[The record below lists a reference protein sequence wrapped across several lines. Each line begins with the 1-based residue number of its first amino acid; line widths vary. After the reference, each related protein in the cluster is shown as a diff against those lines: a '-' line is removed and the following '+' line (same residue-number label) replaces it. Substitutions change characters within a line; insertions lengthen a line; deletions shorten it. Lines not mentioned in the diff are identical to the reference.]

1 MPNISTEKQYYVS
14 SKNRTIALLL
24 TCVGFFGVA
33 GLQRLYVGKTV
44 SGILYLLTCG
54 GFLLGSIYDLY
65 SIYNE
70 TFTDCDGFPLF
81 ADSSL
86 KSNYHRR
93 TPHKSVNYFALGFF
107 AIWSIM
113 LFGSMLATVAMH
125 NEVPQEKTQINNEQQ
140 TANEKS
146 EKEKRKKGNEPIL
159 DIPMSNSAVEN
170 IKNIVITNSPED
182 NINDLRYED
191 INIDTSSGKANVVVC
206 LHGAKSLT
214 IWGTIGSFDEAIK
227 RIMAA
232 LYQVNTGIEI
242 ANVKVIVNMDV
253 SYPNGATETIS
264 AYALGMNSKTAQ
276 NMHWDNYKRISIDTV
291 ADVYE
296 VHPALQREM
305 DRASRQ
311 STLEQIADTVSSN
324 L

>member
-1 MPNISTEKQYYVS
+1 
-14 SKNRTIALLL
+14 
-24 TCVGFFGVA
+24 
-33 GLQRLYVGKTV
+33 
-44 SGILYLLTCG
+44 
-54 GFLLGSIYDLY
+54 
-65 SIYNE
+65 
-70 TFTDCDGFPLF
+70 
-81 ADSSL
+81 
-86 KSNYHRR
+86 
-93 TPHKSVNYFALGFF
+93 
-107 AIWSIM
+107 
-113 LFGSMLATVAMH
+113 
-125 NEVPQEKTQINNEQQ
+125 
-140 TANEKS
+140 
-146 EKEKRKKGNEPIL
+146 
-159 DIPMSNSAVEN
+159 
-170 IKNIVITNSPED
+170 
-182 NINDLRYED
+182 
-191 INIDTSSGKANVVVC
+191 
-206 LHGAKSLT
+206 
-214 IWGTIGSFDEAIK
+214 
-227 RIMAA
+227 MAA